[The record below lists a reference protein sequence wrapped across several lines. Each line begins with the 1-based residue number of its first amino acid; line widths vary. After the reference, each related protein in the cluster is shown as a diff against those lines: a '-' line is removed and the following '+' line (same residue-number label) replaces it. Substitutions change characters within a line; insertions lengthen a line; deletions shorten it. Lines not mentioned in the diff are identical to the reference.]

1 MTKFPKGFDPKKV
14 GTFPTT
20 ELQQSTQVGK
30 TGKTKGVVGDQI
42 APHLRGRRG
51 TKNLATLALDGACE
65 VAERYYGDVAS
76 SRKGRMIQL
85 PTAQQGSP
93 ELELKVNEAYRE
105 LRDFGFSRDE
115 ARQMVL
121 SGAVY
126 FGSGS
131 TH

>member
-14 GTFPTT
+14 GTFPTA
-20 ELQQSTQVGK
+20 ELQQGTQVRE
-30 TGKTKGVVGDQI
+30 TGKTKGLVGDQI
-42 APHLRGRRG
+42 APRLRGRG
-51 TKNLATLALDGACE
+51 TKNLAALALDGACE
-65 VAERYYGDVAS
+65 VAERYYGEVGS

-131 TH
+131 SN